1 MLSLEGCHAEKSFAP
16 LSVAGRM
23 SYQPSMSFHPSNS
36 GKTLDR
42 MGEGADDLGMVM
54 RVGQRRPPDPG
65 ESPRY
70 RFESCIAHFCP
81 QDSSPA
87 QPNADRTPSDGGS
100 VWPRATS
107 GDSLAAGGF
116 LSAPDARVATP
127 GVGLDS
133 PSATDG
139 AQLIPLGGGWNAP
152 SSGFAL
158 LSSLSILGGGTTM
171 SLPGFRPAVGQ
182 AAGRDSDCH
191 LLSEGKTHPTRSC
204 GLSRSQLVALLRAS
218 DDVRDAVAALLGG
231 TA

>member
-116 LSAPDARVATP
+116 LSAPDVWVETP
-127 GVGLDS
+127 SVGLALS
-133 PSATDG
+133 P
-139 AQLIPLGGGWNAP
+139 
-152 SSGFAL
+152 
-158 LSSLSILGGGTTM
+158 LSILGGGTTM